1 MRFALGLF
9 SILALGCFTSSPARS
24 DEVTHTNTIIAGE
37 AISETHVLLTPI
49 QVDALIVTPI
59 AANTTSN
66 TQDVIVLD
74 EGFAKGLVV
83 ISEHGEGDVNNLRIT
98 NKSDRPLFLLS
109 GEVVIGGK
117 QDRIIGT
124 NTLIPPRTTQH
135 VPVFCVEHGRWA
147 GDQKGFT
154 TANALAHG
162 RLRARASYRDQSQV
176 WAEVSVMNNVRN
188 TQNAT
193 DTYRTIATQQSNGS
207 IAKQEKQMNSALQQ
221 ISAEDRKR
229 LVGFVVAIDGKV
241 VTVDMF
247 GSNRLFAKLQAKLVK
262 SYLTES
268 LDVEVTAANAPPT
281 AKSVKTFIGDS
292 ARGKVEKKHDSGA
305 STTVIQHGNHS
316 SNSSVDNSNGNL
328 YKNYNSM

>member
-1 MRFALGLF
+1 MRLALGLL
-9 SILALGCFTSSPARS
+9 SLLAIGCFTATPVRGDQVVRS
-24 DEVTHTNTIIAGE
+24 NTVVRGE
-37 AISETHVLLTPI
+37 AISESHSLLAPI

-59 AANTTSN
+59 IANTTSN
-66 TQDVIVLD
+66 PADVMVLD

-83 ISEHGEGDVNNLRIT
+83 ITERGDGDVNNLRIT
-98 NKSDRPLFLLS
+98 NKSDRPLFVLS

-117 QDRIIGT
+117 QDRIIGA
-124 NTLIPPRTTQH
+124 NTLIPALTTQD

-147 GDQKGFT
+147 GNTKGFT
-154 TANALAHG
+154 SAKALAHG
-162 RLRARASYRDQSQV
+162 RLRANASYRDQSQV

-193 DTYRTIATQQSNGS
+193 DTYRAIAQQQSNGS
-207 IAKQEKQMNSALQQ
+207 IAKQEKRLDGALQK
-221 ISAEDRKR
+221 ISAEERKR
-229 LVGFVVAIDGKV
+229 MVGFVVAIDGKV

-268 LDVEVTAANAPPT
+268 LDVTVTATNAPPT
-281 AKSVKTFIGDS
+281 AQTVKMFMGDS
-292 ARGKVEKKHDSGA
+292 AKAKVETKLETGA
-305 STTVIQHGNHS
+305 STTSVQRGAS
-316 SNSSVDNSNGNL
+316 SASSSVDTSQGNL